1 MCADKIFSTE
11 LAQEVAE
18 GDYRE
23 SFKWLKLFLT
33 LSSIIIFQYELRP
46 LSMAVLYRQIQGDE
60 YVFELRKKEDKQ
72 KLQIIIGSLLVIGK
86 VQ

>member
-18 GDYRE
+18 GDYQE
-23 SFKWLKLFLT
+23 SFKWLKLVLA